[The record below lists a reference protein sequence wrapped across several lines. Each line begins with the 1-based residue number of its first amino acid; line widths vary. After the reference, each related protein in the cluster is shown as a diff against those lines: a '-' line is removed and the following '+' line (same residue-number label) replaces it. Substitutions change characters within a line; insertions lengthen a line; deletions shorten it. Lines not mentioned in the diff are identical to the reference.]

1 MGEAKRRGTFD
12 ERVAQSKRREAARH
26 EIKERQWAEHRQK
39 MMEKAVLGGRQT
51 GRGLLR
57 AAALAVCGRN
67 DVSSSLTDRVTFS
80 RRRPI

>member
-1 MGEAKRRGTFD
+1 MGEAKRRGIFD

-26 EIKERQWAEHRQK
+26 EIEERQWAEHRQK

-57 AAALAVCGRN
+57 SAGQEGSVM
-67 DVSSSLTDRVTFS
+67 
-80 RRRPI
+80 